1 MKQCPSCR
9 KNLSDSALT
18 CPFCR
23 QPVAGAASPPVAPPA
38 TRPCPYCA
46 EPILLA
52 AIKCR
57 HCGSALDG
65 QAGLGVPPLRAGG
78 EEGEPATLNPFVLF
92 GRCLRPS
99 GRFSRSQFAV
109 VYLGSIVSFW
119 ALALALG
126 VASALLGA
134 KGDSADAVVG
144 LVILAMVPV
153 VFVAAI
159 GGGIRRWHDLGKSGW
174 YVLFGFVP
182 CVNVVVILYLLL
194 APGTP
199 EAGVRGDSTPVLAIV
214 AAVVVFGIF
223 GVGLIA
229 AIAIPS
235 LLRARVS
242 ANESAA
248 IGDIRTV
255 ISAQAAYRSANG
267 GWFEGNPE
275 CLAAP
280 AVGCVPGYPADG
292 PGFLEPV
299 LASRQPKSG
308 YQRRFEPGRMVSV
321 DPAVS
326 SQTSVGNYAYVAVP
340 VTPGQTGVR
349 SFCGDSTGV
358 ICFRADGADIRAPGG
373 ECPVTTGGCTPME

>member
-1 MKQCPSCR
+1 MRQCPSCG
-9 KNLSDSALT
+9 KNLSDSALN

-23 QPVAGAASPPVAPPA
+23 QPAAGLPSFTAIPPA
-38 TRPCPYCA
+38 SWGEA
-46 EPILLA
+46 DEP
-52 AIKCR
+52 
-57 HCGSALDG
+57 
-65 QAGLGVPPLRAGG
+65 P
-78 EEGEPATLNPFVLF
+78 TLNPFVLL

-119 ALALALG
+119 GLAFALG

-134 KGDSADAVVG
+134 KGDALDAVVG
-144 LVILAMVPV
+144 FVLLAMVPV

-174 YVLFGFVP
+174 YVLLGFVP
-182 CVNVVVILYLLL
+182 CVNLFAILYLLL
-194 APGTP
+194 APGRP
-199 EAGVRGDSTPVLAIV
+199 GPDGRADSTPVLAIV

-223 GVGLIA
+223 GVGMIA

-235 LLRARVS
+235 LLRARVA
-242 ANESAA
+242 ANEAAA
-248 IGDIRTV
+248 IGDIRAV
-255 ISAQAAYRSANG
+255 ISAQVAYREANG
-267 GWFEGNPE
+267 GWFESNPE

-280 AVGCVPGYPADG
+280 AVGCVPGYPPNG
-292 PGFLEPV
+292 PTFLDAV
-299 LASRQPKSG
+299 LAARRPKNG
-308 YQRRFEPGRMVSV
+308 YERRFEPGRMVSV

-340 VTPGQTGVR
+340 VVQGQTGVR

-358 ICFRADGADIRAPGG
+358 ICFRPDGADIRALGG
-373 ECPVTTGGCTPME
+373 ECPVTTGGCTPIE